1 MLIEQCLKLPDL
13 VDRLPE
19 VGYPYEV
26 RACHLRRRAIE
37 IQDAIDELG
46 EDFSYFMR
54 ELNSQWSPKE
64 MEEAG
69 L

>member
-1 MLIEQCLKLPDL
+1 MLIEKCMNLPNAE
-13 VDRLPE
+13 DRLPE

-26 RACHLRRRAIE
+26 RACYLRRRAIE

-46 EDFSYFMR
+46 EDYLHFIR
-54 ELNSQWSPKE
+54 EIHSHWSIKE